1 MVVKLLVVWFLGVV
15 AFFVLWAVLVKVIKR
30 ISDQKSQV
38 KDAPQEES
46 AEKEVL
52 PKQPS

>member
-30 ISDQKSQV
+30 VSERNEKRKTENEEFKS
-38 KDAPQEES
+38 
-46 AEKEVL
+46 
-52 PKQPS
+52 